1 MTHLLDTD
9 TCIHLL
15 RGHPATVSR
24 AQGHSPADLAVSAI
38 THYELLYG
46 VERCPPAWR
55 KKEGS
60 KVRLLLEQMQTLPFT
75 GETAAHASSLRA
87 ALESAGRSIGPM
99 DLLIAATALEYGLPV
114 VTHNLREF
122 QRVPGLQSQT
132 WSTQAGSQGT

>member
-15 RGHPATVSR
+15 RGHQDTISR
-24 AQGHSPADLAVSAI
+24 AEQHSPADLAVSAI

-55 KKEGS
+55 KKEGV
-60 KVRLLLEQMQTLPFT
+60 KLRLLLEQMHMISFT
-75 GETAAHASSLRA
+75 GDTAAHASSLRA
-87 ALESAGRSIGPM
+87 ALESAGQTIGPM
-99 DLLIAATALEYGLPV
+99 DILIAATALEHQLPV

-122 QRVPGLQSQT
+122 QRVPGLHCLT
-132 WSTQAGSQGT
+132 WSAAS